1 MLDIVIIGA
10 GPAGLAT
17 ALRLHQKGFRPHLYE
32 SVAEIKPLGVGVDI
46 KPYAV
51 KEITEL
57 GLYDAFKAI
66 SVEAKESV
74 FYTGYGQEIFGE
86 LCGKHMGYEYDQRF
100 VHRGHLQMM
109 LYKAVQERLGNDA
122 ITLGSRC
129 TGVEQDENGV
139 TVHFDNTLNPAAP
152 TQVRADVVIGVDG
165 IRSVVRSQLLPESV
179 RTHFSGLTL
188 YRGVTVMKP
197 IKAGGTIL
205 HIGDPIRQGTIIVYP
220 IQDNVDGQGNQLVN
234 WVVEQAEKP
243 QTEEDWNQETGVRDI
258 EHVFDDCKLP
268 FLDVS
273 EMIRNARECYLFPLI
288 DHDPLKQ
295 WSFGRITLLGDAAH
309 AMYPRGGNS
318 VCQAFVDARVIAEK
332 LAEIDDPVEAL
343 KAYELERREKVNWLV
358 LASRGEGPEVVRRI
372 VEERSGGKPFE
383 DIEDIFPHEEA
394 LSIFSEYH
402 AKAGMKIPGQKEN
415 ADARQYQS
423 VFTATQNQ

>member
-1 MLDIVIIGA
+1 MLDIAIIGA

-17 ALRLHQKGFRPHLYE
+17 ALRLHQQGFRPRLYE
-32 SVAEIKPLGVGVDI
+32 AVPEIKPLGVGVDI

-51 KEITEL
+51 KELTDL
-57 GLYDAFKAI
+57 GLYDDFCAI
-66 SVEAKESV
+66 SVEAHESI
-74 FYTGYGQEIFGE
+74 FYTGYGQQIFAE
-86 LCGKHMGYEYDQRF
+86 NCGRHMGYEHDQRF

-109 LYKAVQERLGNDA
+109 LYKAVQARLGEEA
-122 ITLGSRC
+122 ITLGCRCSRF
-129 TGVEQDENGV
+129 EQDESGV
-139 TVHFDNTLNPAAP
+139 TVWFDNSLNPAAP
-152 TQVRADVVIGVDG
+152 TQIRADVVIGVDG

-188 YRGVTVMKP
+188 YRGVTVMPPFKT
-197 IKAGGTIL
+197 GGSIL
-205 HIGDPIRQGTIIVYP
+205 HIGDPVRQGTLIVYP

-234 WVVEQAEKP
+234 WVIEQKEKP
-243 QTEEDWNQETGVRDI
+243 QSEEDWNQHTGVKEI
-258 EHVFDDCKLP
+258 EHVFDDCKLD

-273 EMIRNARECYLFPLI
+273 QMIANARECYLFPLI
-288 DHDPLKQ
+288 DHDPLPA

-332 LAEIDDPVEAL
+332 LAAINDPVEAL

-372 VEERSGGKPFE
+372 VEERSGGKPFD
-383 DIEDIFPHEEA
+383 DIEAIFPYEEA

-402 AKAGMKIPGQKEN
+402 AKAGMKIPTEHASAGTRK
-415 ADARQYQS
+415 YKS
-423 VFTATQNQ
+423 VFTTSN

>member
-32 SVAEIKPLGVGVDI
+32 GVAEIKPLGVGVDI

-57 GLYDAFKAI
+57 GLFDEFAAI
-66 SVEAKESV
+66 SVEARESV

-86 LCGKHMGYEYDQRF
+86 KCGRHMGYEFDQRF
-100 VHRGHLQMM
+100 VHRGRLQMM
-109 LYKAVQERLGNDA
+109 LYKAVQERLGKDA
-122 ITLGSRC
+122 ITLGCRC
-129 TGVEQDENGV
+129 TGFEQDENGV
-139 TVHFDNTLNPAAP
+139 TLRFDNHLNPSAP
-152 TQVRADVVIGVDG
+152 TEVRADVVIGVDG
-165 IRSVVRSQLLPESV
+165 IKSVVRGQLLPESE

-188 YRGVTVMKP
+188 YRGVTVMPPFKT
-197 IKAGGTIL
+197 GGSIL
-205 HIGDPIRQGTIIVYP
+205 HIGDPIRQGTLIVYP
-220 IQDNVDGQGNQLVN
+220 IQDNFDAEGNQLVN
-234 WVVEQAEKP
+234 WVIEQNEKP
-243 QTEEDWNQETGVRDI
+243 QTEEDWNQETGVKEI
-258 EHVFDDCKLP
+258 EHVFDDCKLD

-273 EMIRNARECYLFPLI
+273 AMIRDARECYLFPLI
-288 DHDPLKQ
+288 DHDPLPQ

-318 VCQAFVDARVIAEK
+318 VCQAFVDARVVAEK
-332 LAEIDDPVEAL
+332 LAEIANPVDAF

-372 VEERSGGKPFE
+372 VEQRSGGKPFD
-383 DIEDIFPHEEA
+383 DIENIFPHDEA

-402 AKAGMKIPGQKEN
+402 AKAGMKIPTES
-415 ADARQYQS
+415 ADAKPGKYKS
-423 VFTATQNQ
+423 VFVTEIK